1 VVVVEMLGVVKLV
14 PVPTIFPAVAASYQV
29 NVPAEAVADKTA
41 VPVPQIE
48 AGVEAV
54 IVGTVFTVAI
64 TAVLVADVQPLSVV
78 ST

>member
-1 VVVVEMLGVVKLV
+1 MLGVVKLDPVAKAV
-14 PVPTIFPAVAASYQV
+14 PPLLVANQERL
-29 NVPAEAVADKTA
+29 PAEAVADKTA

-48 AGVEAV
+48 AGVEVV

-64 TAVLVADVQPLSVV
+64 TAALLVDMVPLSSA

>member
-1 VVVVEMLGVVKLV
+1 VVVEMIGVVKLV
-14 PVPTIFPAVAASYQV
+14 PVPTILPAVAASYQV
-29 NVPAEAVADKTA
+29 KVPAEAVADKTA

-54 IVGTVFTVAI
+54 MVGIGLTVAI
-64 TAVLVADVQPLSVV
+64 TAVLVAEVQPLSVV

>member
-14 PVPTIFPAVAASYQV
+14 PVPTILPAVAASYQV
-29 NVPAEAVADKTA
+29 KVPAEAVADKTA

-54 IVGTVFTVAI
+54 MVGIGLTVAI
-64 TAVLVADVQPLSVV
+64 TAVLVAEVQPLSVV

>member
-1 VVVVEMLGVVKLV
+1 VVVAEMLGVVKLD
-14 PVPTIFPAVAASYQV
+14 PVAKATPPLLAANQDK
-29 NVPAEAVADKTA
+29 VPAEAVADKTA

-54 IVGTVFTVAI
+54 MVGIGLTVAI
-64 TAVLVADVQPLSVV
+64 TAVLAADVQPLSVD

>member
-1 VVVVEMLGVVKLV
+1 VVAEMLGVVKLV

-54 IVGTVFTVAI
+54 MVGIGLTVAT

>member
-1 VVVVEMLGVVKLV
+1 MLGVVKLV

-29 NVPAEAVADKTA
+29 KVPAEAVADKTA

-48 AGVEAV
+48 AGVEVV
-54 IVGTVFTVAI
+54 IVGITFTVAT
-64 TAVLVADVQPLSVV
+64 TAVLTAEVQPLLVV

>member
-1 VVVVEMLGVVKLV
+1 MLGVVKLD
-14 PVPTIFPAVAASYQV
+14 PVAKATPPLLAANQDK
-29 NVPAEAVADKTA
+29 VPAEAVADKTA

-54 IVGTVFTVAI
+54 MVGIGLTVAI
-64 TAVLVADVQPLSVV
+64 TAVLLVDMVPLSSA

>member
-1 VVVVEMLGVVKLV
+1 VVVIEMLGVVKLV
-14 PVPTIFPAVAASYQV
+14 PVPTILPAVAASYQV
-29 NVPAEAVADKTA
+29 KVPAEAVADKTA

-54 IVGTVFTVAI
+54 MVGIGLTVAI
-64 TAVLVADVQPLSVV
+64 TAVLVAEVQPLSVV

>member
-1 VVVVEMLGVVKLV
+1 VVAEMLGVVKLN
-14 PVPTIFPAVAASYQV
+14 PVAKATPPLLAANQDK
-29 NVPAEAVADKTA
+29 VPAEAVAPRVK
-41 VPVPQIE
+41 VPGPVLT

-64 TAVLVADVQPLSVV
+64 TAVLVAEVQPLSVV

>member
-1 VVVVEMLGVVKLV
+1 MLGVVKLV

-41 VPVPQIE
+41 VPAPHIE

-54 IVGTVFTVAI
+54 MVGIGLTVAT
-64 TAVLVADVQPLSVV
+64 TAVLAGEVQPLSVV

>member
-1 VVVVEMLGVVKLV
+1 VVVEEMLGVVKLD
-14 PVPTIFPAVAASYQV
+14 PVAKATPPLLAANQDK
-29 NVPAEAVADKTA
+29 VPAEAVADKTA

-54 IVGTVFTVAI
+54 MVGIGLTVAI
-64 TAVLVADVQPLSVV
+64 TAVLLVDMVPLSSA

>member
-1 VVVVEMLGVVKLV
+1 VVVVEMIGVVKLV
-14 PVPTIFPAVAASYQV
+14 PVPTILPAVAASYQV
-29 NVPAEAVADKTA
+29 KVPAEAVADKTA

-54 IVGTVFTVAI
+54 MVGIGLTVAI
-64 TAVLVADVQPLSVV
+64 TAVLVAEVQPLSVV

>member
-1 VVVVEMLGVVKLV
+1 VVEEMLGVVKVV

-29 NVPAEAVADKTA
+29 KVPAEAVADKTA

-54 IVGTVFTVAI
+54 IVGTVLTVAT

>member
-1 VVVVEMLGVVKLV
+1 VVVEMLGVVKLV
-14 PVPTIFPAVAASYQV
+14 PVPTILPAVAASYQV
-29 NVPAEAVADKTA
+29 KVPAEAVADKTA

-54 IVGTVFTVAI
+54 MVGIGLTVAI
-64 TAVLVADVQPLSVV
+64 TAVLLVDMVPLSSA